1 MRKRVLN
8 TNMLISPNSK
18 KGVFDALFENGNK

>member
-18 KGVFDALFENGNK
+18 KGILDALFENGNK